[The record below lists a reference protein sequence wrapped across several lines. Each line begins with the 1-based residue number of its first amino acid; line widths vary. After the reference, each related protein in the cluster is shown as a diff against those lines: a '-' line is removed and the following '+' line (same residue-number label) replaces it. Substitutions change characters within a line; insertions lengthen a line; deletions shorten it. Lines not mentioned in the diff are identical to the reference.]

1 MGAKT
6 TDGRAYEV
14 VAHREAYPEGSWWV
28 FDIPALGAAGQTSRL
43 ANVAAEARAIIAA
56 WDEDGPDEQDV
67 RVTVRLDG
75 EVEARRIWEQ
85 GEAEERAGRAALAR
99 AACSPA
105 SFFASR

>member
-43 ANVAAEARAIIAA
+43 ANVAASGAGAA
-56 WDEDGPDEQDV
+56 WRHCHVSHPKILPHLLPL
-67 RVTVRLDG
+67 TVDPGL
-75 EVEARRIWEQ
+75 
-85 GEAEERAGRAALAR
+85 
-99 AACSPA
+99 
-105 SFFASR
+105 

>member
-1 MGAKT
+1 MA
-6 TDGRAYEV
+6 
-14 VAHREAYPEGSWWV
+14 
-28 FDIPALGAAGQTSRL
+28 
-43 ANVAAEARAIIAA
+43 
-56 WDEDGPDEQDV
+56 
-67 RVTVRLDG
+67 VRLDG

>member
-67 RVTVRLDG
+67 RVAVRLDG

-99 AACSPA
+99 AACSPT

>member
-1 MGAKT
+1 MGAKA

-67 RVTVRLDG
+67 RVAVRLDG

-85 GEAEERAGRAALAR
+85 GEAEVAALR
-99 AACSPA
+99 EAAEA
-105 SFFASR
+105 AAGAK